1 VIISLPV
8 LFTCAMIVVYTSLI
22 FALYNAYDNDAWK
35 AAISVLALLVKVIGN
50 KGEIKLIEFLDD
62 GLAVWVADVFLFGY
76 EFATALLCRVLQ
88 LSIPSQHVAQLM
100 SLFGCILEMGVR
112 VFFFNNYLKDGLRKG
127 GKWTE
132 EEKVAYRK
140 RGMLRAQD
148 GNNDMVVEYVSCA
161 AAVAILIFAV
171 PTGALNLE
179 ASQAVDRSQIFSIVQ
194 FQVGPEVILDFY
206 CVFMEVFGG
215 LGVFHSKYWSLHT
228 GAKTTEGR
236 WSLFG
241 NLLKSFVVKI
251 FVTLT
256 ISSVILLSVAK

>member
-1 VIISLPV
+1 MYCM
-8 LFTCAMIVVYTSLI
+8 CACS
-22 FALYNAYDNDAWK
+22 N
-35 AAISVLALLVKVIGN
+35 SKVTGN
-50 KGEIKLIEFLDD
+50 KGEIKLIEFVDD
-62 GLAVWVADVFLFGY
+62 GLSVWVADFILFAY

-88 LSIPSQHVAQLM
+88 LSIPSQQIAQFM

-148 GNNDMVVEYVSCA
+148 GNNDMVVKYLASA

-171 PTGALNLE
+171 PTGALELE
-179 ASQAVDRSQIFSIVQ
+179 ASQAVDRSQIFSVVL

-215 LGVFHSKYWSLHT
+215 LGVFHSKYWNLHT
-228 GAKTTEGR
+228 GAKTTKGR
-236 WSLFG
+236 WSYFG
-241 NLLKSFVVKI
+241 NLLKSLVAKI
-251 FVTLT
+251 FATLML
-256 ISSVILLSVAK
+256 SCLILLSVAK

>member
-1 VIISLPV
+1 
-8 LFTCAMIVVYTSLI
+8 
-22 FALYNAYDNDAWK
+22 
-35 AAISVLALLVKVIGN
+35 
-50 KGEIKLIEFLDD
+50 
-62 GLAVWVADVFLFGY
+62 
-76 EFATALLCRVLQ
+76 
-88 LSIPSQHVAQLM
+88 M

-148 GNNDMVVEYVSCA
+148 GNNDMVVEYLSCA
-161 AAVAILIFAV
+161 AAVSILIFAV

-179 ASQAVDRSQIFSIVQ
+179 ASQAVDRSQIFSIVF
-194 FQVGPEVILDFY
+194 FQVGPEVILDFF

-215 LGVFHSKYWSLHT
+215 LGVFHSKYWNLHT

-241 NLLKSFVVKI
+241 NLLKSLVAKI
-251 FVTLT
+251 FSTLML
-256 ISSVILLSVAK
+256 SCLILLSVAK